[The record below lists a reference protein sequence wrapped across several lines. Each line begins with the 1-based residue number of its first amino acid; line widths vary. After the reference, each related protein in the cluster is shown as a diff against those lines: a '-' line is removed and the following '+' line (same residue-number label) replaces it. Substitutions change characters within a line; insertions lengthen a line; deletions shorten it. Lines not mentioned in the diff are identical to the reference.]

1 MTSSAL
7 TYGTILGQDACRVVH
22 IRIKLLL
29 LPTAKSISYSDIM
42 SFSYFLY
49 FLFEDSLTVYFFIEI
64 CTLTLAQAPPS
75 RERQSLFKHD
85 LILTSVAE
93 RVGFEPTKEGS
104 LSVFKTDSISHS
116 DTPPCCRT
124 KMCGGDISMINTICV
139 EMRSRLKL
147 QAEGHRCRYW
157 IDT

>member
-1 MTSSAL
+1 MH
-7 TYGTILGQDACRVVH
+7 RVLWH
-22 IRIKLLL
+22 RNLY
-29 LPTAKSISYSDIM
+29 PYAGAGAT
-42 SFSYFLY
+42 FSGKA
-49 FLFEDSLTVYFFIEI
+49 I
-64 CTLTLAQAPPS
+64 
-75 RERQSLFKHD
+75 
-85 LILTSVAE
+85 TSVAE

-139 EMRSRLKL
+139 EMRSRLEL

>member
-1 MTSSAL
+1 M
-7 TYGTILGQDACRVVH
+7 
-22 IRIKLLL
+22 
-29 LPTAKSISYSDIM
+29 
-42 SFSYFLY
+42 YFG
-49 FLFEDSLTVYFFIEI
+49 IEI

-124 KMCGGDISMINTICV
+124 EMCGGDISMINTIYV
-139 EMRSRLKL
+139 EMRSRLEL

-157 IDT
+157 IDTSLMREVRSFLSVDSRGLLLFT